1 VPGVEAGPVGW
12 GCRVGAGSPF
22 TDTAPDQAAA
32 ACSRGG
38 CGCGWVEHISLLVRT
53 SPGSVPGGLAHCWVL
68 RRHLLWVL
76 LGAAPGLAGLTRGL
90 IPGCVGVCLCGGGC
104 GVRGVVV
111 C

>member
-1 VPGVEAGPVGW
+1 MSPWFGRCRRCCSLCGVVG
-12 GCRVGAGSPF
+12 
-22 TDTAPDQAAA
+22 
-32 ACSRGG
+32 
-38 CGCGWVEHISLLVRT
+38 LV
-53 SPGSVPGGLAHCWVL
+53 GLARCWVL
-68 RRHLLWVL
+68 RGHLLWVL